1 MKKIAIVCDSSICF
15 TPEEIK
21 QYDVFIAPVTLIHNN
36 VEYLDQETI
45 SKETVH
51 ALLEKKEKILT
62 SQPNLG
68 SLIDLFE
75 KIKAKGYQTIIAIT
89 LSSNLSGT
97 FSAFNQAA
105 SHIESC
111 DIHVIDSFSLGGPV
125 QQTVKLLRQMEL
137 DNMPLDEMLKRVDKF
152 LLRTESFVYPQNLDQ
167 LRVSGRISKHAA
179 MLASLLKVKPL
190 LYLENHGL
198 TIEKFGTARTETK
211 IFEML
216 ITHMKDQGINAQEYD
231 FYYLHSDG
239 FEIIVR
245 LRNAINDAFGTH
257 NSFIM
262 DLPAAV
268 ATHAGLGTIAIQW
281 IPKVDKYLK

>member
-1 MKKIAIVCDSSICF
+1 MKKIAIVCDSSVCF

-75 KIKAKGYQTIIAIT
+75 KIKAKGFKNIIAIT

-239 FEIIVR
+239 YEIIVR